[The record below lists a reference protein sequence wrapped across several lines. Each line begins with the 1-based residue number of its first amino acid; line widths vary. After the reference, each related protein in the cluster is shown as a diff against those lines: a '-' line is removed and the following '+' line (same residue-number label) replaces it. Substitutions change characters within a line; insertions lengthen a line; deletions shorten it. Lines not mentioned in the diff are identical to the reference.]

1 MLKRANEASVENTV
15 ETSPSELKRVGKFGL
30 VGAIN
35 TLIDF
40 ALYNL
45 LSSGAGLSLIASNFV
60 STTVAMVF
68 SFVANKQMVF
78 EKKSGSLTRQA
89 ATFFIVTA
97 FGLYVI
103 QNGVIVLLTQ
113 VWLDPVHLGVA
124 TAHLVGLRNDDAFVI
139 KNTAKIIGTI
149 ASLTWNYFLY
159 KMVVFK

>member
-1 MLKRANEASVENTV
+1 MASVN
-15 ETSPSELKRVGKFGL
+15 ETSPSELRRVGKFGL
-30 VGAIN
+30 VGAFN

-40 ALYNL
+40 SLFNL
-45 LSSGAGLSLIASNFV
+45 LSSFAGLSLVFANLL

-78 EKKSGSLTRQA
+78 EKRSGSLTRQA
-89 ATFFIVTA
+89 ATFFLVTA

-113 VWLDPVHLGVA
+113 IWLDPVHLGVGL
-124 TAHLVGLRNDDAFVI
+124 AHVVGLQHDDAFVI
-139 KNTAKIIGTI
+139 KNTAKLIGTL
-149 ASLTWNYFLY
+149 ASLTWNYYLY